1 MSYGQVCVGMITSV
15 CTYRGKDILWEE
27 TYTPSLDVDVAKH
40 VLQRRNVELL
50 LGDVVRADQVADCM

>member
-1 MSYGQVCVGMITSV
+1 MITSV